1 MIIEV
6 SENINGSSMGECG
19 LGRQGNVFS
28 MKLKALLRREV
39 LSKAEKKLWRRLY
52 KYDREQRYLRKRSE
66 LDEALEEVFDQ
77 TTLMTIYSL
86 MKKGLI
92 KEFYGVVSAG
102 KESRIYL
109 AKDSSL
115 NYLAVKIY
123 LVASAEF
130 RKNRVMYVSGDPRF
144 KRIPNDFRKFIY
156 LWARREYSN
165 LEAAYNAGVPVPKPL
180 FVENNVLG
188 MSFIGEDEKRYPTLA
203 EVKVERNVL
212 IDVYPQVIDAVEKLY
227 HGARLVHGDLSEYNI
242 FLLPENHIAFI
253 DLSQA
258 VHVEQP
264 QADQLLLRDLKN
276 IARYFKKNGLQV
288 EDYRE
293 LFKKITGRI
302 PVYDVSEE

>member
-1 MIIEV
+1 M
-6 SENINGSSMGECG
+6 
-19 LGRQGNVFS
+19 
-28 MKLKALLRREV
+28 
-39 LSKAEKKLWRRLY
+39 SKAEKKLWRRLY

-165 LEAAYNAGVPVPKPL
+165 LEAAYNVGVPVPKPL

>member
-1 MIIEV
+1 M
-6 SENINGSSMGECG
+6 
-19 LGRQGNVFS
+19 
-28 MKLKALLRREV
+28 
-39 LSKAEKKLWRRLY
+39 SKAEKKLWRRLY

-302 PVYDVSEE
+302 PVYDVSKE